1 MKPNKD
7 SYISTQDVCP
17 NHALSYWNDYVCK
30 KLIDLEVSNSLKKQ
44 YFHGSFSV
52 HPLDELHLCKITS
65 KDNSVSRTK
74 EQIAKST
81 DDYFLLL
88 FQKSGESF
96 LQQDGKLVHLLPDT
110 WSFTDSTRPYQLNIQ
125 NEFEQLVIKIPRDL
139 ITYGTS
145 YVTSNSASSMDNYN
159 GLGKIIKS
167 FVTSLGDEIDEIDT
181 YTRKH
186 LSSTLTQLLNDYF
199 NAKFIKNNNTTTTNE
214 MMVFRIKL
222 FIEEQITNS
231 DLSIQQIA
239 KAFNC
244 SRRQLYNIF
253 TNENF
258 TINNYIKDL
267 RLKKSKSDLENKYLL
282 KLSIAEIA
290 YKNGY
295 NDASTFVKTFKQ
307 KFGMPPGHF
316 RKMNEPNFL
325 SNQLKIA

>member
-1 MKPNKD
+1 MKPIKD

-30 KLIDLEVSNSLKKQ
+30 KLIDLEVSNNVKKQ
-44 YFHGSFSV
+44 NFYGSFSV
-52 HPLDELHLCKITS
+52 HPLDEIHLCKIRS
-65 KDNSVSRTK
+65 KDNSVNRTK
-74 EQIAKST
+74 KQIAKST
-81 DDYFLLL
+81 EDYFLLN
-88 FQKSGESF
+88 FQKTGESI
-96 LQQDGKLVHLLPDT
+96 LQQDGKIVHLTPDT
-110 WSFTDSTRPYQLNIQ
+110 WSFTDSTRPYQLNFQ
-125 NEFEQLVIKIPRDL
+125 NEFEQLVIKIPRNL

-145 YVTSNSASSMDNYN
+145 YVTANSASCMDNYN
-159 GLGKIIKS
+159 GLGKIIKN

-186 LSSTLTQLLNDYF
+186 LSSTLTHLLNDYF

-239 KAFNC
+239 KTFNC

-267 RLKKSKSDLENKYLL
+267 RLKKCKNDLENKYLF
-282 KLSIAEIA
+282 KLNITEIA

-295 NDASTFVKTFKQ
+295 KDAGTFVKAFKQ

-316 RKMNEPNFL
+316 RKMNQPDFL